1 MPFLRPRAPV
11 ASLGSSPSS
20 DIPTAIGVR
29 RQTRP
34 DSCAKRCDLDTG
46 TKARI
51 SEEPSSSRARSRTVL
66 GSSRLRPPIRSGR
79 YRPMGEAANG
89 SGREDLREPGRT
101 RVLGRC
107 GWPNTRR
114 RSMGREAVA
123 PAFTHVGGATRQDQA
138 ARPAARAP
146 PRRSP
151 GRSLARSPRRVRDC
165 RVPAPA
171 GRSFEDGPVR
181 STLLLSEAGRR
192 G

>member
-29 RQTRP
+29 RQTGQTL
-34 DSCAKRCDLDTG
+34 A
-46 TKARI
+46 
-51 SEEPSSSRARSRTVL
+51 PSGVIRHRNKGKNLRGAEQFEARSRTVARL
-66 GSSRLRPPIRSGR
+66 LAPPTPLYVLVATDLWGKRLTGAVARIFASRGGR
-79 YRPMGEAANG
+79 GFWAGAA
-89 SGREDLREPGRT
+89 GRT
-101 RVLGRC
+101 PGGGRW
-107 GWPNTRR
+107 GERPLPRLLLI
-114 RSMGREAVA
+114 
-123 PAFTHVGGATRQDQA
+123 VGGATRQDQA

-146 PRRSP
+146 PRWSP